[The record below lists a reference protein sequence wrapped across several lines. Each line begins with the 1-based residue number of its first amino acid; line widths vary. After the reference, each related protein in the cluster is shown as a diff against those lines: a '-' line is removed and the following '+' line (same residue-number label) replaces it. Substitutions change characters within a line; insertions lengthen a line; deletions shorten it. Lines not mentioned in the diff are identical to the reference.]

1 LAIIIKKDSTMEPF
15 NLKLLRDTKWSL
27 MAQSRHRSEE
37 ADEYDGE
44 VDFGA
49 EFQSHDIEL
58 HCVTD
63 DGLTV
68 EQKYQKKVEIS
79 DALNKFR
86 NGDWLIFESNP
97 GKKIFAH
104 FAGRVQIEEY
114 PTWLRV
120 NIPLR
125 LDPFWVSIEENEAI
139 RDSGVLTKLENIPGG
154 NYVQYNGVTY
164 LKLSGTTRRV
174 MDLELSETSRWRND
188 PDWPT
193 QAELSGGN
201 WTIYKRKVETDGPFG
216 RAYWTS
222 TEIFPDSDYAYLVDP
237 FGVVDSMFKT
247 ILFFT
252 RLCHILPEDL
262 YAITGTG
269 EEESPYILDVI
280 PIVNKGTYETPVVIE
295 VSAESG
301 DVASPAVSIG
311 DEVVKYNGIIPQGKM
326 ITINTDKMTVILDG
340 ENALANHEGG
350 FPKLPPGET
359 NVSVTA
365 ESGNPTVTL
374 RWYDRWA

>member
-1 LAIIIKKDSTMEPF
+1 MEPF

-27 MAQSRHRSEE
+27 MAQARHRSEE
-37 ADEYDGE
+37 ANEYDGE
-44 VDFGA
+44 VDFGT

-193 QAELSGGN
+193 YAELTGGN

-222 TEIFPDSDYAYLVDP
+222 TEIFPDSDYAYLVDT
-237 FGVVDSMFKT
+237 FGVVDSTFKT

-280 PIVNKGTYETPVVIE
+280 TIVNKGTYETPVVIE

-301 DVASPAVSIG
+301 DVANPAVSIG

-350 FPKLPPGET
+350 FPKLPPGKT
-359 NVSVTA
+359 NVSVIA
-365 ESGNPTVTL
+365 DSGTPTVTFK
-374 RWYDRWA
+374 WHDRWV